1 MEHLFMQAFE
11 RREWLAAQ
19 MQQQVDSY
27 SQTLANS
34 LLAAGHTPPEWLL
47 PSTALP
53 QGAPRL
59 LPQSPFLFRPR
70 AGAVG
75 FGWFEVDSVGC
86 TQLCAE
92 LNGKPIFLT
101 GRHITT
107 PAANRSI
114 FMPLAVPSTLS
125 INSEVPN
132 GCTYPDSNC
141 TALGNDIHEE
151 EHQDQTSLSHGISE
165 ACTADKMFSRIQR
178 SRSRQRH
185 IEDRLNGKD
194 QAAQSGS
201 HDGMKDGKHMSDVGT
216 LGPNSATAPSS
227 SIPCDAAAN
236 IAETTSSGPGQDMDF
251 CATQVRSIDH
261 GVQLDGFPSH
271 IESQIICSNSNVVV
285 SNNSSVRDS
294 LTVPLPDMSK
304 ASIADSV
311 CHHIPE
317 THMLVEPKKL
327 QFDGIGSTCM
337 NHTSEQTDQQ
347 QESGVK
353 SDNLDL
359 ASIIP
364 STEGPSSTSS
374 QGPHSMGRL
383 SLDHVRLGHLNPD
396 SAPVDQHHKY
406 AIECS
411 QPDLTGMHSPNKK
424 PSLTCLAE
432 ASDAMGAPLLQKD
445 TEHIPEN
452 YSLERAHPRVSR
464 PLEMDTSNSD
474 DSKFSQRPC
483 SGFNP
488 LLESDRLRAI
498 EDTEKLQ
505 ASNSHVSPPYCG
517 PLQLP
522 TQLADSRFGT
532 RALSGTSPNS
542 LLGED
547 GHLSK
552 LPKNDR
558 NSQYSQGRSALS
570 LELLPAQICNS
581 NDVCPSSLLCCRTQ
595 STDKHSSG
603 CAAVNN
609 LASAGKELSQEPYLS
624 SRSSLEFNGSIPDA
638 ETPSGYPALDMEN
651 SMLKANPVPDLVNC
665 YSGKLCDDALISK
678 VCGGSADDRKNESVV
693 LKVMPS
699 DSYQRT
705 TEMHGTEM
713 NCVVSSE
720 KCNESLHQGKEQ
732 VTPHAE
738 GDAQINADSCRSEDI
753 ERRKSEFTLESR
765 EKSSRHQEDRGSAPM
780 RSGADGVQINGGT
793 SCKRKRIKCKDIV
806 LTSSYDR
813 KPLSPNHHDVT
824 STHLVTGENF
834 SGRSQPS
841 GRYFLRSSGS
851 GEFMSLKSETTNH
864 KMSVASD
871 VQQNDNS
878 SHKLRNRS
886 CLSDMS
892 LCNSSSAKALSPYF
906 DSGISSKIAVEEMDL
921 NNYQA
926 QLQNVFDVETTSP
939 LPSSSNI
946 ALDNMELCKQQENCY
961 LQGEGLRVS
970 NSIVEQQQMSLQM
983 DEILSKSV
991 VINPANY
998 SSTDSTNMFLSDGL
1012 DQHGKQV
1019 SAPIAVVHGKLSYGS
1034 SIEVDRKFRSEDLTG
1049 VLLSDDTIPR
1059 QKDDESVDFNDT
1071 MPHFESFDFSVPFDS
1086 PTAEERT
1093 FEILH
1098 DSRQFATF
1106 SPDVSKKY
1114 QMNTLSGT
1122 RQLLG
1127 TMSGKAANCSF
1138 DYGEKQLSESIDGR
1152 ITGIFGSS
1160 GLGRNGSFFT
1170 SDVVAPCSSNVS
1182 DKQESSENPLTPA
1195 VEKYNLGK
1203 LSGKN
1208 GSVSEY
1214 MGSIPELSCFR
1225 IDEDTDAEENEYQDI
1240 IPGSVGSPRQS
1251 GRKVLEDITGL
1262 CQSTRN
1268 SASCSIGFMDTS
1280 HTDLTTETWT
1290 SEANH
1295 HPGRRNDCDNKKPK
1309 QSCVSLVK
1317 KEGKVSHSLHN
1328 RLSKAEARHMSE
1340 ANTGKRSKP
1349 SNIVA
1354 SVASFIPLV
1363 KPKVQTGACVK
1374 KDVRVKALEAAEA
1387 AKRLE
1392 EKKQNERE
1400 MRKAAAKLERE
1411 KLKHEKELKR
1421 KHEEE
1426 QKKKRDVDVATRKRQ
1441 RDDEER
1447 KEKERKRKCV
1457 EEARKQQRQ
1466 PMERRHANSEKDA
1479 RPKPSDKKE
1488 LQKNLAEAVKGQV
1501 KHDEMKS
1508 LGDEATKSNSE
1519 KVVVADERPAVIGSQ
1534 SQENIPTSLEEF
1546 VQSTFHSVVS
1556 DRVSI

>member
-34 LLAAGHTPPEWLL
+34 LLAAGHAPPEWLL

-53 QGAPRL
+53 Q
-59 LPQSPFLFRPR
+59 
-70 AGAVG
+70 
-75 FGWFEVDSVGC
+75 
-86 TQLCAE
+86 E

-125 INSEVPN
+125 SNSEVPN

-194 QAAQSGS
+194 QAAKSGS
-201 HDGMKDGKHMSDVGT
+201 HDGMEDGKHMSDVGT
-216 LGPNSATAPSS
+216 LGPNRATAPSS

-261 GVQLDGFPSH
+261 GVQLEGFPSH
-271 IESQIICSNSNVVV
+271 IESKIICSNSNIVV

-294 LTVPLPDMSK
+294 LTVPLPDLSK

-311 CHHIPE
+311 CDHIPE

-337 NHTSEQTDQQ
+337 NHTSAQTDQQ

-353 SDNLDL
+353 SDHLDL

-424 PSLTCLAE
+424 QSLTCLAE
-432 ASDAMGAPLLQKD
+432 ASDAMGEPLLQKD

-488 LLESDRLRAI
+488 LLESDTLRAI

-532 RALSGTSPNS
+532 HALSGTSPNS

-552 LPKNDR
+552 LPKNVR

-595 STDKHSSG
+595 STDKHSNG

-638 ETPSGYPALDMEN
+638 ETPSGHPALDMEN
-651 SMLKANPVPDLVNC
+651 LMLKANPVPDLVNC
-665 YSGKLCDDALISK
+665 YSGKLCDDALVSK

-713 NCVVSSE
+713 NSVVSSE

-738 GDAQINADSCRSEDI
+738 DDAQINADSCRSEDI
-753 ERRKSEFTLESR
+753 ERRKSEFTLDSH
-765 EKSSRHQEDRGSAPM
+765 EKSSRHQEDRGSAQM
-780 RSGADGVQINGGT
+780 RSGAGGVQINGGT
-793 SCKRKRIKCKDIV
+793 SSKRKRIKCKDIV
-806 LTSSYDR
+806 LTSSYDT

-824 STHLVTGENF
+824 STHVVTGENF

-871 VQQNDNS
+871 AEQNDNS

-886 CLSDMS
+886 CLSDIS
-892 LCNSSSAKALSPYF
+892 LCNSSSAKALSPHF

-921 NNYQA
+921 NNYQT

-946 ALDNMELCKQQENCY
+946 ALDNMELCKQQ
-961 LQGEGLRVS
+961 
-970 NSIVEQQQMSLQM
+970 
-983 DEILSKSV
+983 
-991 VINPANY
+991 
-998 SSTDSTNMFLSDGL
+998 
-1012 DQHGKQV
+1012 V
-1019 SAPIAVVHGKLSYGS
+1019 SAPIALVHGKLSYGS

-1049 VLLSDDTIPR
+1049 VLLSDDMIPR

-1086 PTAEERT
+1086 PTTEERT

-1106 SPDVSKKY
+1106 GHDVSKKY
-1114 QMNTLSGT
+1114 QMNTLS
-1122 RQLLG
+1122 
-1127 TMSGKAANCSF
+1127 
-1138 DYGEKQLSESIDGR
+1138 
-1152 ITGIFGSS
+1152 
-1160 GLGRNGSFFT
+1160 
-1170 SDVVAPCSSNVS
+1170 
-1182 DKQESSENPLTPA
+1182 
-1195 VEKYNLGK
+1195 
-1203 LSGKN
+1203 
-1208 GSVSEY
+1208 
-1214 MGSIPELSCFR
+1214 
-1225 IDEDTDAEENEYQDI
+1225 
-1240 IPGSVGSPRQS
+1240 
-1251 GRKVLEDITGL
+1251 
-1262 CQSTRN
+1262 
-1268 SASCSIGFMDTS
+1268 
-1280 HTDLTTETWT
+1280 
-1290 SEANH
+1290 
-1295 HPGRRNDCDNKKPK
+1295 
-1309 QSCVSLVK
+1309 
-1317 KEGKVSHSLHN
+1317 
-1328 RLSKAEARHMSE
+1328 
-1340 ANTGKRSKP
+1340 
-1349 SNIVA
+1349 
-1354 SVASFIPLV
+1354 
-1363 KPKVQTGACVK
+1363 VK

-1488 LQKNLAEAVKGQV
+1488 LQKNLAEVVKGQV

-1519 KVVVADERPAVIGSQ
+1519 KVVVADERPTVIGSQ
-1534 SQENIPTSLEEF
+1534 SQENIPTSLEE
-1546 VQSTFHSVVS
+1546 SYMMTPYKDS
-1556 DRVSI
+1556 DDEDEDFELKEESRRRRKLIPSWARGENLEKILLSNYVLDHREIFERKCSSNLSEICPVHIPQRGFR